1 MLIKN
6 EIENLK
12 NIKRILREIA
22 HLIVPIS
29 VMVLFV
35 IGFILMPIIDKSLE
49 PSMEKFNEWANEK
62 TKDMPNPS
70 EWYYHWNFKTINS
83 NSKNNNYNIY
93 CKETSKIEEY
103 MRPEHIWIEGE

>member
-6 EIENLK
+6 KIENLK
-12 NIKRILREIA
+12 SIKRILSEIA
-22 HLIVPIS
+22 HIIVPIS

-35 IGFILMPIIDKSLE
+35 IGFRLMPIIDKALE

-70 EWYYHWNFKTINS
+70 DWYYNWNFKIMNS
-83 NSKNNNYNIY
+83 NSKSNNYNIY
-93 CKETSKIEEY
+93 DNE
-103 MRPEHIWIEGE
+103 